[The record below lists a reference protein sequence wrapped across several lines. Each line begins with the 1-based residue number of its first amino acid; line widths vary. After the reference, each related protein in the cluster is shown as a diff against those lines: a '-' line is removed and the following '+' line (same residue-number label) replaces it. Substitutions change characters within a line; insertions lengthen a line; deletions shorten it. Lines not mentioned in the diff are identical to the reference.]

1 MGMVPAILCALGDT
15 NLHFGGVRGWIAPQR
30 ETGKAE
36 SVMEEPAEVRVG
48 RGQRLIE
55 AVREDLELFGVAEL
69 EERIEILQS
78 EIARAEA
85 QIDRKRAGR
94 AAADALFG
102 ARSG

>member
-1 MGMVPAILCALGDT
+1 
-15 NLHFGGVRGWIAPQR
+15 
-30 ETGKAE
+30 
-36 SVMEEPAEVRVG
+36 MEEPAEVRVG

-69 EERIEILQS
+69 EERIDVLQS
-78 EIARAEA
+78 EIARVGA

-102 ARSG
+102 AGSS